1 MHGQNEIDSCTNK
14 RNRDRKTRNKVKLSF
29 QIAENVCAP
38 DKDNVTNVGS
48 EDDCNDSECD
58 YDPKDDDYEPEED
71 YDADE
76 DYDHED
82 ENCDPEDED
91 YGPEDKNCNPEDKN
105 CDPEDKNCDCEDEDY
120 DPENKNWNSH
130 GEEWCYR
137 ETGMNE
143 CQLCGRRLTR
153 KTYQYHVKNHDK
165 MRYKCMCGWM
175 FEEKNRFHSHA
186 ISIHSIHITKH
197 NIEEYTISG
206 QNSGPYVCTKCGRK
220 LLGEKNY
227 HDHVDDHDKMKW
239 ECVCGWMFKNKSLFQ
254 SHALYWH
261 QISVTENNIHNF
273 ICDSS
278 KFAST
283 NVLLAENQASAT
295 CPLCGRENLSK
306 KLYEHHVKNHNKL
319 GYKCDE
325 PNCGWVF
332 EVEYGLWYHMQMK
345 HRYNS
350 TVLAD
355 VNDNEGN
362 FIAKEESLENENKS
376 NSSEGNGKSK
386 LINESESIECKQHLK
401 FQSFE
406 NGCNRAC
413 GDENSH
419 SSHTDEMPVLTKE
432 EKEET
437 NRTRDELIEQLVA
450 YL

>member
-1 MHGQNEIDSCTNK
+1 MEQIEGQNEIDSCVITNK
-14 RNRDRKTRNKVKLSF
+14 RNRDRKARNKVKLSF
-29 QIAENVCAP
+29 QIAEDVAAP
-38 DKDNVTNVGS
+38 DKDHVDNEGS
-48 EDDCNDSECD
+48 EDNSNDSECD
-58 YDPKDDDYEPEED
+58 YDPKDDDYEPDEED
-71 YDADE
+71 YDPEE

-91 YGPEDKNCNPEDKN
+91 YDPEDKN
-105 CDPEDKNCDCEDEDY
+105 CDPEDKNCDPEDKNC
-120 DPENKNWNSH
+120 DPEDVDWNSH
-130 GEEWCYR
+130 GEEWSYR
-137 ETGMNE
+137 ETGWNE

-175 FEEKNRFHSHA
+175 FEEKTRAHSHA

-206 QNSGPYVCTKCGRK
+206 QNSGPYGCTKCGRK

-239 ECVCGWMFKNKSLFQ
+239 GCVCGWMFKNKSLLQ
-254 SHALYWH
+254 SHAFYWH

-278 KFAST
+278 KFVST
-283 NVLLAENQASAT
+283 DALLAENQASTT
-295 CPLCGRENLSK
+295 CPLCGRENLSE
-306 KLYEHHVKNHNKL
+306 KLYEHHVKNHKKL
-319 GYKCDE
+319 GYKCNE

-355 VNDNEGN
+355 VNVNEGN

-386 LINESESIECKQHLK
+386 LINESESIE
-401 FQSFE
+401 

-413 GDENSH
+413 GDENAH
-419 SSHTDEMPVLTKE
+419 SSHTDEMPILTKE
-432 EKEET
+432 EEEET